1 MSTNK
6 AKFAPEWLVEP
17 KDANHIDGK
26 IWPAGLTRSAA
37 GDVLLAGIPVG
48 QLVAQYG
55 TPLMLID
62 QDDFF
67 ARGSKVKSAFEK
79 AAASIGSSAKIYY
92 AGKSLLT
99 TEVVKWIDRLGLNL
113 DVSSGGELALA
124 ISGGISPD
132 RIGLHG
138 NNKSLYEIGRAVTAG
153 VGAIVIDS
161 EIEIERIASVAGAQD
176 KVQGVRI
183 RVNSGVHAH
192 THEYLATAR
201 EDQKFGIAIS
211 DVPSLV
217 EKIRSHSH
225 LKFLG
230 LHSHIGSQIF
240 ALDGFIESVRRLLPL
255 HKQLLAGGPVPEL
268 NIGGGFGINYTVAD
282 DAPAIEVFADQIS
295 QEVDKVC
302 AELGIEA
309 PVLCFEPGRVISGPA
324 GITVYNVGTI
334 KDVQLSDDGAT
345 GVRKYVSI
353 DGGMSDNLRASLYKA
368 NYSPILASRS
378 SSAKPALSR
387 VVGKHCESGDIV
399 VRDCF
404 LPEDINPND
413 LVAVAATGAY
423 CHSLA
428 SNYNYLTRPAI
439 VAVKAGNA
447 QLILRAETEA
457 DMFARDPGYSVEKTG

>member
-1 MSTNK
+1 MNSSQ
-6 AKFAPEWLVEP
+6 AKFAPAWLVEP
-17 KDANHIDGK
+17 KDPNHIDGK
-26 IWPAGLTRSAA
+26 IWPAGLTRSES
-37 GDVLLAGIPVG
+37 GDVWLAGMPVG
-48 QLVAQYG
+48 QLAAQYG

-67 ARGSKVKSAFEK
+67 SRGNKVKSAFEK
-79 AAASIGSSAKIYY
+79 AAAAIGSSAKIYY

-99 TEVVKWIDRLGLNL
+99 TEIVKWIDQLGLNL
-113 DVSSGGELALA
+113 DVSTGGELALA
-124 ISGGISPD
+124 LSGGISPD

-138 NNKSLYEIGRAVTAG
+138 NNKSLYEIGRAVTAN

-161 EIEIERIASVAGAQD
+161 EIEIERVASVAGAQD
-176 KVQGVRI
+176 KIQAVRI

-225 LKFLG
+225 LRFLG

-255 HKQLLAGGPVPEL
+255 HKQLLAGGAVPEL
-268 NIGGGFGINYTVAD
+268 NIGGGFGINYTLAD
-282 DAPAIEVFADQIS
+282 AAPAIEVFADQIS
-295 QEVDKVC
+295 QEVAKVC
-302 AELGIEA
+302 AELGIEV

-324 GITVYNVGTI
+324 GITVYKVGTI
-334 KDVQLSDDGAT
+334 KHVQLSEEGIT

-353 DGGMSDNLRASLYKA
+353 DGGMSDNARPSLYSA
-368 NYSPILASRS
+368 DYSPLLVSRS
-378 SSAKPALSR
+378 SISKSALSR

-399 VRDCF
+399 VRNCY

-413 LVAVAATGAY
+413 LLAVGATGAY

-428 SNYNYLTRPAI
+428 SNYNYVTRPAI
-439 VAVKAGNA
+439 VAVRAGNA

-457 DMFARDPGYSVEKTG
+457 DMFARDPGYSADKTG

>member
-1 MSTNK
+1 MSANQ
-6 AKFAPEWLVEP
+6 AKFAPAWLVEP
-17 KDANHIDGK
+17 KDTNHVEAK
-26 IWPAGLTRSAA
+26 IWPSGFKRSESGDISIAGVA
-37 GDVLLAGIPVG
+37 IG
-48 QLVAQYG
+48 QLAAQFG
-55 TPLMLID
+55 TPLMVID

-67 ARGSKVKSAFEK
+67 TRGKRVKSAFEQ
-79 AAASIGSSAKIYY
+79 ATNRIGSSAKIYY

-99 TEVVKWIDRLGLNL
+99 TEIVKWIDQLGLNL
-113 DVSSGGELALA
+113 DVSTGGELALA
-124 ISGGISPD
+124 LSGGISPD

-138 NNKSLYEIGRAVTAG
+138 NNKSLYEIGRAVTAN

-176 KVQGVRI
+176 KMQGVRI

-211 DVPSLV
+211 DVPALV

-255 HKQLLAGGPVPEL
+255 HNRLLAGGPVPEL
-268 NIGGGFGINYTVAD
+268 NIGGGFGINYTAAD

-295 QEVDKVC
+295 QEVAKVC
-302 AELGIEA
+302 AELGIEV

-334 KDVQLSDDGAT
+334 KDVQLSEDGVT

-353 DGGMSDNLRASLYKA
+353 DGGMSDNARPSLYGA
-368 NYSPILASRS
+368 DYSPLLASRS
-378 SSAKPALSR
+378 SIARPALSR

-399 VRDCF
+399 VRNCY

-428 SNYNYLTRPAI
+428 SNYNYVTRPAI

-457 DMFARDPGYSVEKTG
+457 DMFVRDPGYSVDKTG

>member
-1 MSTNK
+1 MSANQS
-6 AKFAPEWLVEP
+6 KFAPEWLVEP
-17 KDANHIDGK
+17 KDANHIDGN
-26 IWPAGLTRSAA
+26 IWPAGLTRSDA
-37 GDVLLAGIPVG
+37 GDVSLAGIPVG
-48 QLVAQYG
+48 QLAAQYG

-67 ARGSKVKSAFEK
+67 SRGKRVKNAFEK
-79 AAASIGSSAKIYY
+79 AAVGIGSSAKIYY

-99 TEVVKWIDRLGLNL
+99 TEIVKWIDQLGLNL
-113 DVSSGGELALA
+113 DVSTGGELALA
-124 ISGGISPD
+124 LSGGISPD

-138 NNKSLYEIGRAVTAG
+138 NNKSLYEIGRAVTAN

-176 KVQGVRI
+176 KIQGVRI

-225 LKFLG
+225 LRFLG

-268 NIGGGFGINYTVAD
+268 NIGGGFGINYTAAD

-295 QEVDKVC
+295 QEVAKVC
-302 AELGIEA
+302 AGLGIDV

-334 KDVQLSDDGAT
+334 KDVQLSEDGVT

-353 DGGMSDNLRASLYKA
+353 DGGMSDNLRSSLYKA

-378 SSAKPALSR
+378 SSARPALSR

-399 VRDCF
+399 VKDCF
-404 LPEDINPND
+404 LPEDVNPND

-428 SNYNYLTRPAI
+428 SNYNYVTRPAI

-447 QLILRAETEA
+447 HLILRAETEA
-457 DMFARDPGYSVEKTG
+457 DMFARDPGYSAEKTG